1 MKEFALLLLLSILIY
16 PSNAHDNRDQVLQ
29 DLEHPRQSYQPET
42 PTATLNAASRLFADK
57 DDLTSVMLV
66 IPKGATVNVL
76 ESIDDYFRVE
86 YDGNEGYMYARH
98 ATMDTEPAK
107 PQPDVKQSQPANQQP
122 AGRPV
127 QRESRFAYLQ
137 KKYGYETAARLYT
150 GKVWKGMTGEM
161 VRDSW
166 GSPQKINRVIS
177 GNNIRE
183 EWIYKSSWFFIEND
197 LLVDWGPT
205 RR

>member
-57 DDLTSVMLV
+57 DDLTSVLLV

-86 YDGNEGYMYARH
+86 YDGNEGYVYARH
-98 ATMDTEPAK
+98 ATMDPEPAK
-107 PQPDVKQSQPANQQP
+107 PQPDVRQRQPENQQP

-127 QRESRFAYLQ
+127 QRESRFTYLQ
-137 KKYGYETAARLYT
+137 KKYGNETAARLYT

-166 GSPQKINRVIS
+166 GSPHKINRVIS

-183 EWIYKSSWFFIEND
+183 EWIYKSSWLFIEND